1 MALTKRSWV
10 AIAIV
15 ALLAVGV
22 AQRQFGTHFT
32 PAGQPGLVHL
42 NAAVLESLRSEFN
55 QAAGEVRVVALLSPT

>member
-1 MALTKRSWV
+1 MALPTRSWIVIAVVALFAV
-10 AIAIV
+10 AI
-15 ALLAVGV
+15 GY
-22 AQRQFGTHFT
+22 RQFGTHFT